1 MNRKLTFIVYGL
13 MALFMVAC
21 GKDDNKE
28 EEPTPVVADPTGTAI
43 FSLVIGP
50 AGNSFSNI
58 GIDYAGNV
66 FDSEP
71 ENSKWKWYFAMGEE
85 VNGLGY
91 VTEIPVAG
99 YVEKCKAIKSH
110 GYVGCHI
117 YNNQKDIQVEY
128 LRFWISKM
136 DELLAEIKFQYPFLG
151 KNSTLDLSIEDTIYL
166 SNEAITLPKTT
177 IGLLQPYTA
186 KMVDSSGMFY
196 SGYYFRNVDYNGFQV
211 ELYNNIYLKDRRLD
225 LYVMNSAGE
234 SQVVRIIQSNKKL
247 FIYPSAKL
255 LDVPSPSMSGS
266 FNVISNTGWKA
277 ESNANWCVVSKD
289 QGNKTERLGYQL
301 TANDTGIDRI
311 ATIKLT
317 ALNDNTQFV
326 NVTVRQG
333 H

>member
-1 MNRKLTFIVYGL
+1 MNRKLSFIVYGL
-13 MALFMVAC
+13 MTLFMIAC
-21 GKDDNKE
+21 GKDDKKE
-28 EEPTPVVADPTGTAI
+28 DPAPEVVDPTGTAI

-50 AGNSFSNI
+50 TGNSFNNI

-71 ENSKWKWYFAMGEE
+71 EDSKWEWYFAIGEK

-99 YVEKCKAIKSH
+99 YVEKCKAIKSY
-110 GYVGCHI
+110 GYVACHI

-136 DELLAEIKFQYPFLG
+136 DGLLAEIKFQYPFLG
-151 KNSTLDLSIEDTIYL
+151 KSRTLDLSIEEDTIYL
-166 SNEAITLPKTT
+166 SNEAVTLPKTT

-186 KMVDSSGMFY
+186 KMVDSLSMFY
-196 SGYYFRNVDYNGFQV
+196 GGYYFRNVDNNGFQV
-211 ELYNNIYLKDRRLD
+211 ELYKNIYLKDRRLD
-225 LYVMNSAGE
+225 LYVMNGAGE

-247 FIYPSAKL
+247 FIYPSAKQ
-255 LDVPSPSMSGS
+255 LDVPSTSLSGS

-277 ESNANWCVVSKD
+277 ESNSDWCVVSKD

-326 NVTVRQG
+326 NVTISQG